1 MKITGEIANVVNIVR
16 KNDPQQRNA
25 ENTTEASSKAYDSVT
40 VENKQASGVTIEN
53 LDEVRDLVQN
63 VTSGLTQ
70 NPSRLH
76 NLNAERLAN
85 LIN

>member
-16 KNDPQQRNA
+16 KNDPQQRRA
-25 ENTTEASSKAYDSVT
+25 ENSAEAKSQAYDSVA
-40 VENKQASGVTIEN
+40 VENKQAAGATVEN

-63 VTSGLTQ
+63 VTSGLTE
-70 NPSRLH
+70 NPAKLH
-76 NLNAERLAN
+76 NLNSDRLAS